1 MEDIV
6 VGSCN
11 GTKVIP
17 SERMKKN
24 YGQELDF
31 ERLESHSLMVP
42 DLVKTENQKSRQS
55 IPIKYVSS
63 I

>member
-1 MEDIV
+1 MDTQFCQESLDVLQEMEDIA

-31 ERLESHSLMVP
+31 ERLES
-42 DLVKTENQKSRQS
+42 Q
-55 IPIKYVSS
+55 
-63 I
+63 